1 MTLKITYVECPTSK
15 YSIKCPYTMTP
26 IGITVHE
33 TASDAS
39 AMNEISYMLSNNK
52 TTSFHYAV
60 DDTRA
65 VQGLPLNR
73 NGWHAGD
80 GAKGTGNRK
89 TIGIECCYSK
99 SGGARYE
106 KAFDNTLTL
115 VAQLLKQ
122 YKWGVDKVY
131 FHKNW
136 SGKICPGRALANGI
150 TLDKYRKLVQERYN
164 ELYPVVESY
173 SGYVKVIY
181 DGLSI
186 HNKPS
191 WSDSTI
197 SGTVKKNEVFTI
209 VGRIKVD
216 GVYMYKL
223 KSGAYITSSS
233 KYVEYLKT
241 LYNTTTTTTKT
252 IKNGSRVKINKG
264 AKYGGLSSTRGKLV
278 PNTYIGKTYTVDSD
292 VKTHKG
298 VKEVRI
304 KELNSWV
311 AVSSLTI
318 I

>member
-1 MTLKITYVECPTSK
+1 MALKITYVECPTNK

-33 TASDAS
+33 TYNDAS
-39 AMNEISYMLSNNK
+39 AMSEISYMLSNNYQ
-52 TTSFHYAV
+52 TSFHYAV

-80 GAKGTGNRK
+80 GGKGTGNRK

-99 SGGARYE
+99 SGGSRYD

-131 FHKNW
+131 YHKNW
-136 SGKICPGRALANGI
+136 SGKHCPNRALDNGI
-150 TLDKYRKLVQERYN
+150 TITKYRKLVQERYN
-164 ELYPVVESY
+164 ELYPTVEKY
-173 SGYVKVIY
+173 SGYVKVLY
-181 DGLSI
+181 NGLAI

-191 WSDSTI
+191 WSESTI
-197 SGTVKKNEVFTI
+197 SGTVKKNEVYTI
-209 VGRIKVD
+209 VGRIKVN

-233 KYVEYLKT
+233 KYVKYLKT
-241 LYNTTTTTTKT
+241 LTSTTTTKKT
-252 IKNGSRVKINKG
+252 IKNGSKVKINKG
-264 AKYGGLSSTRGKLV
+264 AKYGGLGSTRGKLV
-278 PNTYIGKTYTVDSD
+278 PDDYIGKVYTVNSN
-292 VKTHKG
+292 VATHKN

-304 KELNSWV
+304 KELNSWI
-311 AVSSLTI
+311 AVSSLTAI
-318 I
+318 